1 MKGGKKLIST
11 INNEDSVNDSL
22 VELRVLADLISVN
35 CNSIKNATMQ
45 MQRIIK
51 LNKDS
56 DIESIMWITTTC
68 AMLVKR
74 DLKTSKEILGKD
86 YLRWVK
92 ERLHLKP
99 AGLDM
104 FELLSPKFERALKT
118 IRTLVQTSQL
128 HNKMPN
134 VS

>member
-92 ERLHLKP
+92 ERLHIQP

-104 FELLSPKFERALKT
+104 FELLSPKFEKALKT